1 MASIAK
7 NLSAFVAQSDS
18 QLLTFTYDDNAS
30 SADVDLTAVT
40 SYSWTSGTRVFVMV
54 DDVNDYTLTVPEGH
68 PLLDVPPFNN
78 VGYAT
83 SMDRLVGLLVDL
95 GVTAA

>member
-1 MASIAK
+1 MASIVEDVD
-7 NLSAFVAQSDS
+7 AFVAQSDAG
-18 QLLTFTYDDNAS
+18 LLTFEYVSGTLSD
-30 SADVDLTAVT
+30 DVDLTAVT
-40 SYSWTSGTRVFVMV
+40 SYSWTPGTRVFVMV
-54 DDVNDYTLTVPEGH
+54 GPVNDYTLTVPEGH

-83 SMDRLVGLLVDL
+83 SMDRLVDLLVDL

>member
-1 MASIAK
+1 MASIVE
-7 NLSAFVAQSDS
+7 NLEAFVAQSDS
-18 QLLTFTYDDNAS
+18 QLLTFAYDDGNES
-30 SADVDLTAVT
+30 DDIDLTAVT
-40 SYSWTSGTRVFVMV
+40 SYSWTPGTRVFVMV
-54 DDVNDYTLTVPEGH
+54 GPVNDYTLTVPEGH
-68 PLLDVPPFNN
+68 PLLDVPPFNT

>member
-1 MASIAK
+1 
-7 NLSAFVAQSDS
+7 
-18 QLLTFTYDDNAS
+18 
-30 SADVDLTAVT
+30 
-40 SYSWTSGTRVFVMV
+40 MV